1 MFFSWILS
9 ITVAS
14 CVLCI
19 SHQSQ
24 CGEKEYKHLDICC
37 PMCKPG
43 QRVNGHCTSTSGTEC
58 HSCADKTYQDSFN
71 GDDDCKTCRSCA
83 EGTFPVIPCTV
94 KRNTICDC
102 LEGFHC
108 ENITV
113 DGCEKCTKH
122 RTCPPGEEVVSKGAY
137 RKDTECRR
145 QETGSILPE
154 EGTGERVPGQTGD
167 ISGCVSYIYV
177 IVLSVVWCVLVG
189 ILLFLHWKSLTT
201 PFCSAIAW
209 CLEKTKEKEAV
220 IQRPVQ
226 EEGHQTFLRVSLEEK
241 SMDSF
246 STHTK
251 PIHDFAPLKMKDG
264 ASSTWRVAVLG
275 YGLGTSES
283 QYSDFRVA
291 ISTNSSV
298 EKFQDAKD
306 LQ

>member
-1 MFFSWILS
+1 MFVSWILA

-14 CVLCI
+14 FVSCI
-19 SHQSQ
+19 SHHSQ
-24 CGEKEYKHLDICC
+24 CSEKEYKHLDICC

-43 QRVNGHCTSTSGTEC
+43 QRVNGHCTLTSGTEC
-58 HSCADKTYQDSFN
+58 HPCADKTYQDSFN
-71 GDDDCKTCRSCA
+71 GDDDCKACRSCA

-94 KRNTICDC
+94 KHNTVCDC

-113 DGCEKCTKH
+113 NGCEKCTKH
-122 RTCPPGEEVVSKGAY
+122 STCPPGEEVVSKGAY
-137 RKDTECRR
+137 RKDTECRH
-145 QETGSILPE
+145 QETILPE

-177 IVLSVVWCVLVG
+177 IVLFVLLCVLVG

-201 PFCSAIAW
+201 LFCSAIPW
-209 CLEKTKEKEAV
+209 CFEKTKEKEAV

-226 EEGHQTFLRVSLEEK
+226 EEGHQTFLQVSLEER

-251 PIHDFAPLKMKDG
+251 PIHDFAPLKMKD
-264 ASSTWRVAVLG
+264 VD
-275 YGLGTSES
+275 TSES
-283 QYSDFRVA
+283 QYSDFTVA
-291 ISTNSSV
+291 FSTNSSV

>member
-1 MFFSWILS
+1 MFVSWILS

-14 CVLCI
+14 CVLCT
-19 SHQSQ
+19 SHHRQ
-24 CGEKEYKHLDICC
+24 CGEKEYEHLDICC

-58 HSCADKTYQDSFN
+58 HQCADKTYQDRFN

-83 EGTFPVIPCTV
+83 EGTFPVKPCTV
-94 KRNTICDC
+94 KYNTVCDC

-108 ENITV
+108 DNITV

-122 RTCPPGEEVVSKGAY
+122 SACPPGEEVVSKGAY

-145 QETGSILPE
+145 QETGSISPE
-154 EGTGERVPGQTGD
+154 EGTGECVPGQTGD
-167 ISGCVSYIYV
+167 ISGCVSDIYV
-177 IVLSVVWCVLVG
+177 IVLSVLLCVLVG

-251 PIHDFAPLKMKDG
+251 PIHDFAPVKMKD
-264 ASSTWRVAVLG
+264 V
-275 YGLGTSES
+275 GTSES
-283 QYSDFRVA
+283 QYSDFGVA

>member
-1 MFFSWILS
+1 
-9 ITVAS
+9 
-14 CVLCI
+14 
-19 SHQSQ
+19 
-24 CGEKEYKHLDICC
+24 
-37 PMCKPG
+37 
-43 QRVNGHCTSTSGTEC
+43 
-58 HSCADKTYQDSFN
+58 
-71 GDDDCKTCRSCA
+71 
-83 EGTFPVIPCTV
+83 
-94 KRNTICDC
+94 
-102 LEGFHC
+102 
-108 ENITV
+108 
-113 DGCEKCTKH
+113 
-122 RTCPPGEEVVSKGAY
+122 AY

-251 PIHDFAPLKMKDG
+251 PIHDFAPLKMKD
-264 ASSTWRVAVLG
+264 V
-275 YGLGTSES
+275 GTSES